1 MNRKAY
7 VIVNPKCIRKMKNF
21 SRLGPPRGSLVH
33 RKTGSIKEKCKIDTL
48 LLHTTNKKY
57 HMAYRFV
64 PLPMTLNDLEGHSP
78 VAGLIKCDS
87 TNMCATF
94 RTVSTDRISRVARC
108 LGDSWASCYYMRPCS
123 YSLFIHQKTDRL
135 TIVEQFHRNWFI
147 YSDTSGRSTCFAGRK
162 DAERRCL
169 GAVVAGA

>member
-1 MNRKAY
+1 M
-7 VIVNPKCIRKMKNF
+7 F
-21 SRLGPPRGSLVH
+21 SENERLFKVRPPTGSLVQG
-33 RKTGSIKEKCKIDTL
+33 KSGSIKEERKIDTL

-64 PLPMTLNDLEGHSP
+64 PLPMTLNDLEDHSP

-94 RTVSTDRISRVARC
+94 STVSTDRLRRVARC

-135 TIVEQFHRNWFI
+135 TSWTVSSKLVRLEWYEWMFDLFCRKKRRWTQVLGSRGCRCIVV
-147 YSDTSGRSTCFAGRK
+147 T
-162 DAERRCL
+162 
-169 GAVVAGA
+169 